1 MDKFVKIN
9 SVQGG
14 SFTNTSNLV
23 DFVIPSSMGVVSLK
37 DSYINLNTQITTTE
51 TDTTGGDGVYAVG
64 VEWVYQGAGTAV
76 HPKFVNSAIV
86 KNCNIRSDQRG
97 NIENLRRSDQLRQLL
112 STYTRS
118 QREAFCDSYLA
129 SNQLI
134 NPVNRN
140 NFGIFREINKTP
152 QGRKLIQDQVLE
164 ISISPLFKYL

>member
-1 MDKFVKIN
+1 MDKFIKIN

-23 DFVIPSSMGVVSLK
+23 DFVIPSNMGVVSLK

-64 VEWVYQGAGTAV
+64 TQWVYQGSGTAI

-97 NIENLRRSDQLRQLL
+97 QLENIRRNDQLRQVL

-129 SNQLI
+129 C
-134 NPVNRN
+134 NPSSYR
-140 NFGIFREINKTP
+140 
-152 QGRKLIQDQVLE
+152 
-164 ISISPLFKYL
+164 